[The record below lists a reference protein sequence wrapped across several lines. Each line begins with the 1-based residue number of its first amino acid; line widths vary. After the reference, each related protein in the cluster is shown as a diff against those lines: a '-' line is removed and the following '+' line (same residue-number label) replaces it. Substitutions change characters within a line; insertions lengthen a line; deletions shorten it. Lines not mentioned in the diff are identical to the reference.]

1 MEERQAGGVG
11 GGLQSQGGL
20 IGEKPRME
28 GKQERI
34 GGMLVE
40 ARSWADGWSRET
52 RG

>member
-1 MEERQAGGVG
+1 MEERQAGRVG

-28 GKQERI
+28 GKQERT

-40 ARSWADGWSRET
+40 AGSWADAWSRET
-52 RG
+52 QG